1 MDKYKKLASNTIIF
15 AIGTFSSKL
24 LTVLLTAFYTRVME
38 AGDFGGATSIQN
50 AVNILVPIVTLAVN
64 SAALRFSIDKF
75 TNKKSVFTTGMATT
89 LAGFAIFC
97 LLSPLVSKITI
108 NDFNMGEYVTVLYLM
123 LLGSSLRQL
132 CQQFVRGMGN
142 VKLYAIDGVIATAT
156 SAGFTFLYLGVF
168 KWGINGYILSIFTSD
183 ICSVILMFAVAKLWK
198 YIDFK
203 KGLDKRISVPML
215 KYCIPLI
222 PTVVLWWIINVS
234 DQYMVIF
241 FKGVA
246 ESGIY
251 NAAYKI
257 PNFVIIFSTI
267 FIDAWQLSA
276 VDEYN
281 SRGNS
286 KFFSDVFN
294 VYSGSLFVV
303 GAFLITLSKFIT
315 SVYLGK
321 EYYESWQYEPIL
333 VIATTFS
340 CLVNFYA
347 SIYMAKKKSV
357 LSMLTAGVGAIINIV
372 LNLVFIPKLGAY
384 GAAIATAVSF
394 VVVFIIRAKNTKQF
408 VNIRI
413 DHSSFLPSAI
423 LMLAS
428 TLFVIYEVPD
438 EKTSF
443 LISLGI
449 TAMITILNFKSV
461 TDILKL
467 LFDKFVKKRG

>member
-1 MDKYKKLASNTIIF
+1 
-15 AIGTFSSKL
+15 
-24 LTVLLTAFYTRVME
+24 
-38 AGDFGGATSIQN
+38 
-50 AVNILVPIVTLAVN
+50 
-64 SAALRFSIDKF
+64 
-75 TNKKSVFTTGMATT
+75 
-89 LAGFAIFC
+89 
-97 LLSPLVSKITI
+97 
-108 NDFNMGEYVTVLYLM
+108 
-123 LLGSSLRQL
+123 
-132 CQQFVRGMGN
+132 MGN

-372 LNLVFIPKLGAY
+372 LNLVFIPKFGAY

-428 TLFVIYEVPD
+428 TIFVIYEVPD